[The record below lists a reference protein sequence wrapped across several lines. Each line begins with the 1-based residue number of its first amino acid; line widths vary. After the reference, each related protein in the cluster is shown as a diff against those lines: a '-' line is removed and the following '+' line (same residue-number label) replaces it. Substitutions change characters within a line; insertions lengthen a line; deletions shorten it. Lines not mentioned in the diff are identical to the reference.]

1 MLSLSSSPPLEQVA
15 IARLSEETPEISF
28 PAPQAHTLVRT
39 LIWSSFADYV
49 ARSALLAAV
58 LIQLVEA
65 WADLPALLERAA
77 TAGVLFVSLFVG
89 LALWFGGVASL
100 KAAAALSKQGPP
112 PSVTLRVRSFSCPL
126 TILDPR
132 SIKGLM
138 RSGKAQPGWEI
149 GWDEVLLWRVL
160 RGVHEIRLRSG
171 EKIYLRR
178 RLLAGQEAKW
188 LPIVRERIGPRL
200 QL

>member
-1 MLSLSSSPPLEQVA
+1 MSSSPPLEQVA
-15 IARLSEETPEISF
+15 VARLSEETPEISI
-28 PAPQAHTLVRT
+28 PAPEAHTRALSAMWTNLLEHLATSGLVALVLSK
-39 LIWSSFADYV
+39 LIDV
-49 ARSALLAAV
+49 
-58 LIQLVEA
+58 
-65 WADLPALLERAA
+65 WADLPALLERAVS
-77 TAGVLFVSLFVG
+77 AGVLFASLFVG

-100 KAAAALSKQGPP
+100 KAATALSKQGPP
-112 PSVTLRVRSFSCPL
+112 PTVTLRVRSFSCPL

-138 RSGKAQPGWEI
+138 RSGKAQPAWEI